1 MGLSPRLI
9 RLRRVLRRWG
19 KKHGRLPHDAQIFRP
34 LAHQAIQPAMVHA
47 GVLPPDDFRLHAFW
61 QPLDAPILVRA
72 PASMKNKRQHEVTE
86 VKALPLQVLTSEAWY
101 LPAVEFLVGPGVA
114 EHAICFS
121 GFSRSSW
128 AVVAPS
134 CVASDR
140 VPRFRAAF
148 GRRTP
153 AALLATEPLASA
165 RSRHVRDARG
175 HPAAYQG
182 GQVTQLQAPGAYFRQ
197 HAATR
202 SAAGL
207 RSPVAVWHIVISRR

>member
-1 MGLSPRLI
+1 MEHAVGAASR
-9 RLRRVLRRWG
+9 
-19 KKHGRLPHDAQIFRP
+19 RLPP
-34 LAHQAIQPAMVHA
+34 SCL
-47 GVLPPDDFRLHAFW
+47 
-61 QPLDAPILVRA
+61 LVATRRSH
-72 PASMKNKRQHEVTE
+72 PGSSTCIDENKRQHEVRGE
-86 VKALPLQVLTSEAWY
+86 HASPLQVLTSEAWY

-114 EHAICFS
+114 EHAICSS

-175 HPAAYQG
+175 HRAASQG
-182 GQVTQLQAPGAYFRQ
+182 GPGTQLQDPGACFQ
-197 HAATR
+197 QQTTTR
-202 SAAGL
+202 RGSGPWS
-207 RSPVAVWHIVISRR
+207 RWQPQYIVTCQYCEYV

>member
-1 MGLSPRLI
+1 M
-9 RLRRVLRRWG
+9 
-19 KKHGRLPHDAQIFRP
+19 
-34 LAHQAIQPAMVHA
+34 IQEAA
-47 GVLPPDDFRLHAFW
+47 RSQGGE
-61 QPLDAPILVRA
+61 QT
-72 PASMKNKRQHEVTE
+72 S
-86 VKALPLQVLTSEAWY
+86 PLQVLTSEAWY
-101 LPAVEFLVGPGVA
+101 LPAVEFLLDPGVA

-175 HPAAYQG
+175 HPLAVSARARPEGPRRGHLLAPRG
-182 GQVTQLQAPGAYFRQ
+182 GQTTQLQGPGAYFHQ

-202 SAAGL
+202 SAASL